1 VSGFNVGT
9 LNVPGVGSWSLEIT
23 NDEEFE
29 KRMAEINATLRFK
42 HKITDPKWETRK
54 VGGGEPV
61 KPSKPKQQRTP
72 KDKQAEPSEQKPA
85 RPARPARP
93 AAPPMRPAAPS
104 TPTPPVEREGS
115 IEGTIDLAA
124 ARRLARS

>member
-1 VSGFNVGT
+1 MTGFNVGT
-9 LNVPGVGSWSLEIT
+9 LVISGVGSWSLEIS

-61 KPSKPKQQRTP
+61 KPKQQRTP
-72 KDKQAEPSEQKPA
+72 KDKQAEPAEQKPA
-85 RPARPARP
+85 RPARPA
-93 AAPPMRPAAPS
+93 RPAAPS